1 MPLKPV
7 RKVLVSDGIV
17 EQLKGLVDSGEL
29 SPGSRLLSETKLA
42 EQMSV
47 SRSSLREALNALVH
61 LGYLERRN
69 KGLCVALE
77 AARRVST
84 PLPIS
89 RSQEEVS
96 IAEMIEIRKIVETQL
111 CSLAAKR
118 AEPDDI
124 RALGQDLQ
132 KMKAQLGHPEDFIAS
147 DHHFHLCI
155 AKAAKNSILGEF
167 IERVGDLFRSNIA
180 LIVQKSAIGRRSL
193 RFHQQIFDAIRS
205 GDAPRA
211 RRAMAD
217 HIADIE
223 KEFVRILYHPAKSP

>member
-29 SPGSRLLSETKLA
+29 SPGSRLPSETKLA
-42 EQMSV
+42 QQLSV
-47 SRSSLREALNALVH
+47 SRSSLREALNALVY

-69 KGLCVALE
+69 RGLGVAQD
-77 AARRVST
+77 AGRRVSASL
-84 PLPIS
+84 PLP
-89 RSQEEVS
+89 RSKEEYS
-96 IAEMIEIRKIVETQL
+96 IAEMIEIRRIIETQL

-124 RALGQDLQ
+124 KALGRDLK
-132 KMKAQLGHPEDFIAS
+132 KMRAQVNHPNDFITS

-155 AKAAKNSILGEF
+155 ARAAKNSILGEF

-180 LIVQKSAIGRRSL
+180 LIVQKSSISRRSL
-193 RFHQQIFDAIRS
+193 RYHQQIFDTIRQ
-205 GDAPRA
+205 GDATRA

-223 KEFVRILYHPAKSP
+223 KEFVRILYHPTRSP

>member
-29 SPGSRLLSETKLA
+29 SPGSKLLSETKLA
-42 EQMSV
+42 EQLSV

-69 KGLCVALE
+69 RGLCVASE
-77 AARRVST
+77 AGRHVSASF
-84 PLPIS
+84 PVP
-89 RSQEEVS
+89 RSKEEYS
-96 IAEMIEIRKIVETQL
+96 IAEMIEIRRIIETQL

-124 RALGQDLQ
+124 RALGQDLK
-132 KMKAQLGHPEDFIAS
+132 KMKAEVDSPEDFITS

-167 IERVGDLFRSNIA
+167 VEKVGDLFRSNIA
-180 LIVQKSAIGRRSL
+180 LIVQKSSISKRSL
-193 RFHQQIFDAIRS
+193 RYHQQIFDAIRK
-205 GDAPRA
+205 GEGPRA
-211 RRAMAD
+211 RRAMAE

-223 KEFVRILYHPAKSP
+223 KEFVRILYHPTRSS

>member
-69 KGLCVALE
+69 RGLCVASD
-77 AARRVST
+77 ATRRAST
-84 PLPIS
+84 PLPLS
-89 RSQEEVS
+89 RSREEVS

-132 KMKAQLGHPEDFIAS
+132 KMKAQVDHPEEFIAS
-147 DHHFHLCI
+147 DHHFHLSI

-180 LIVQKSAIGRRSL
+180 LIVQKSAISRRSL

-223 KEFVRILYHPAKSP
+223 KEFVRILYHPAKSL

>member
-7 RKVLVSDGIV
+7 KKVLVSDGIV
-17 EQLKGLVDSGEL
+17 EQIKGLVDSGEL
-29 SPGSRLLSETKLA
+29 SPGFRLLSETKLA
-42 EQMSV
+42 EQLSV

-69 KGLCVALE
+69 KGLCVAPD
-77 AARRVST
+77 ARRRLST
-84 PLPIS
+84 SLPIA
-89 RSQEEVS
+89 RSKEEYS
-96 IAEMIEIRKIVETQL
+96 IAEMIEIRRIVETQL
-111 CSLAAKR
+111 CSLAARR

-124 RALGQDLQ
+124 KALGEDLK
-132 KMKAQLGHPEDFIAS
+132 KMKAQLGNTENFITS

-155 AKAAKNSILGEF
+155 AKAAKNNILGEF
-167 IERVGDLFRSNIA
+167 IEKVGDLFRSNIA
-180 LIVQKSAIGRRSL
+180 LIVQKSSISRRSL
-193 RFHQQIFDAIRS
+193 RYHQQIFDAIRQ

-223 KEFVRILYHPAKSP
+223 KEFVRILYHPTRSS

>member
-29 SPGSRLLSETKLA
+29 SPGSKLLSETKLA
-42 EQMSV
+42 EQLSV

-69 KGLCVALE
+69 RGLCVASE
-77 AARRVST
+77 TGRHVSASL
-84 PLPIS
+84 PLP
-89 RSQEEVS
+89 RSKEEYS
-96 IAEMIEIRKIVETQL
+96 IAEMIEIRRIIETQL

-132 KMKAQLGHPEDFIAS
+132 KMKAEVDSPEDFITS

-155 AKAAKNSILGEF
+155 AKAAKNGILGEF
-167 IERVGDLFRSNIA
+167 IEKVGDLFRSNIA
-180 LIVQKSAIGRRSL
+180 LIVQKSSISRRSL
-193 RFHQQIFDAIRS
+193 RYHQQIFDAIRR
-205 GDAPRA
+205 GDGPRA
-211 RRAMAD
+211 RRAMAE

-223 KEFVRILYHPAKSP
+223 KEFVRILYHPTQPS

>member
-1 MPLKPV
+1 
-7 RKVLVSDGIV
+7 VSDGIV

>member
-7 RKVLVSDGIV
+7 RKVLVSDGVV

-42 EQMSV
+42 EQLSV

-69 KGLCVALE
+69 RGLCVAPE

-89 RSQEEVS
+89 RSKEEVS
-96 IAEMIEIRKIVETQL
+96 IAEMIEIRRIVETQL
-111 CSLAAKR
+111 CTLAAKR
-118 AEPDDI
+118 AEADDI

-132 KMKAQLGHPEDFIAS
+132 KMKAQVDHPEDFIAS

-167 IERVGDLFRSNIA
+167 IERVGDLFRNNIA
-180 LIVQKSAIGRRSL
+180 LIVQKSSISRRSL
-193 RFHQQIFDAIRS
+193 RYHQQIFDAIRS
-205 GDAPRA
+205 GDGPRA

-223 KEFVRILYHPAKSP
+223 KEFVRILYHPAKS